1 MPLPIPGDYPD
12 PGIKPTSLA
21 SPALASEFFT
31 TSTAWEF
38 LLYRLLVILSITP
51 NYLTLATVVC
61 DSWGRKES
69 DTTEQLN

>member
-31 TSTAWEF
+31 TSAAWEF
-38 LLYRLLVILSITP
+38 LF
-51 NYLTLATVVC
+51 
-61 DSWGRKES
+61 
-69 DTTEQLN
+69 LNIGQKNK